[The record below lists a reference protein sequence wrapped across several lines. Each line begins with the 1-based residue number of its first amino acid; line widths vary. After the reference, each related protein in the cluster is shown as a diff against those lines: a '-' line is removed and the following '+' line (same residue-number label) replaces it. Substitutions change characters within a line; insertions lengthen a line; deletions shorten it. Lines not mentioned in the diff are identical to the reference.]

1 MRLVRCINERNS
13 VNGQIIEGH
22 KYWIDESTLYTDF
35 DGDEY
40 AKVYLD
46 ENKEHFVGNLLTSHF
61 ETIYRYLL
69 YGDSLSNYVNS
80 NKGFLLKD
88 IISWCLTNTNYS
100 LSEHILLYI
109 HDHVLNIEEN
119 MEKEFI
125 VNSEPFKNFNDKED
139 YMKYMGYSLICID
152 N

>member
-1 MRLVRCINERNS
+1 MRLVRGRNERNS

-22 KYWIDESTLYTDF
+22 KDWIDESTLYTDS

-88 IISWCLTNTNYS
+88 IISWCLSNTNHS